1 MGTADT
7 PAEPISG
14 LIFPWVSLHITFPSR
29 TPPAVPK
36 REGNQTK
43 DNDLQGIQVQ
53 ESLCAGGCSYGS
65 TQQDNDDVHQCVGG
79 GLGQLLYNAAL
90 TEQVTEHQHT
100 YQRSGGRKDHADNDG
115 DNDREEDLLQLGY
128 RTELLH
134 LDLPLFLRWSAAFMI
149 GG

>member
-36 REGNQTK
+36 AKATRPRTTIFRVFRFRK
-43 DNDLQGIQVQ
+43 A
-53 ESLCAGGCSYGS
+53 SAAGGCSYGS
-65 TQQDNDDVHQCVGG
+65 TKQDNDDVHQSVGS
-79 GLGQLLYNAAL
+79 GLGQLFYNAGL
-90 TEQVTEHQHT
+90 TEQVTKHQHT
-100 YQRSGGRKDHADNDG
+100 NQGSGGRKDQADNDG
-115 DNDREEDLLQLGY
+115 DHNREEDLLQFGY

-134 LDLPLFLRWSAAFMI
+134 LDLPLFL
-149 GG
+149 GGQKLS